1 MNPQDVSGLRR
12 EGSMIEQ
19 GDGVMAQRLRDG
31 TCPNC
36 RAQLKQDED
45 VQVCVVCKLEIREA
59 KDDE

>member
-1 MNPQDVSGLRR
+1 
-12 EGSMIEQ
+12 MIEQ